1 MNIDRNTPHQE
12 IEKVLHSIN
21 FLNDGEMIE
30 SVETPG
36 AGYMNVVI
44 PVLTN

>member
-12 IEKVLHSIN
+12 MEKVLHSIN

-30 SVETPG
+30 SVETPDS
-36 AGYMNVVI
+36 GYMNVVI
-44 PVLTN
+44 WALTN